1 VKPRSIIIAG
11 VGGQGLL
18 TMGSLLGEALLKQG
32 YKVSVGEVHGLSQR
46 GGSVVVYVKYAEYQP
61 SPVVA
66 PGEGDVLVSLELIE
80 AARRLPLLS
89 RSGLALVNDFLL
101 PPPAAERVPSRE
113 ELVTSIR
120 RAVRSVFIEALPLA
134 EKAGSSAAVNMVM
147 LGALAACKA
156 AGVSLEAVRSVVAAR
171 FRGAAGAVNLRAV
184 ELGYEEALKK
194 LLEEAQ
200 G

>member
-1 VKPRSIIIAG
+1 MKPRSIIIAG

>member
-1 VKPRSIIIAG
+1 MRPRSIVIAG

-18 TMGSLLGEALLKQG
+18 TMGSLLGEALLRQG

-46 GGSVVVYVKYAEYQP
+46 GGSVVVFVRYAEYQP

-66 PGEGDVLVSLELIE
+66 PGEGDLLVGLELIE

-89 RSGLALVNDFLL
+89 RSGLAVVNDFLL
-101 PPPAAERVPSRE
+101 PPPAAQRVPSRE
-113 ELVTSIR
+113 ELVASIGK
-120 RAVRSVFIEALPLA
+120 AVRSVFIEALPLA
-134 EKAGSSAAVNMVM
+134 EKTGSPVAVNMVM
-147 LGALAACKA
+147 LGALAACRSVD
-156 AGVSLEAVRSVVAAR
+156 VSLESLRSVVSAR
-171 FRGAAGAVNLRAV
+171 FRGAVGAINLRTL

-194 LLEEAQ
+194 LEEEAQ

>member
-1 VKPRSIIIAG
+1 MRPKSIVIAG

-18 TMGSLLGEALLKQG
+18 TMGSLLGEALLEQG
-32 YKVSVGEVHGLSQR
+32 YKVCVGEVHGLSQR
-46 GGSVVVYVKYAEYQP
+46 GGSVVVFVKYAEYQP

-66 PGEGDVLVSLELIE
+66 PGEGDVLVGLELIE

-89 RSGLALVNDFLL
+89 RSGLAVVNNFLL

-113 ELVTSIR
+113 ELVTSIGK
-120 RAVRSVFIEALPLA
+120 AVRSVFVEALPLA
-134 EKAGSSAAVNMVM
+134 KKAGSSVAVNMVM
-147 LGALAACKA
+147 LGALAACGV
-156 AGVSLEAVRSVVAAR
+156 AGVSLETVRSVVAAR
-171 FRGAAGAVNLRAV
+171 FRGAAGEVNLRAL

-194 LLEEAQ
+194 LGEEVQ